1 MRSTTVRFSLA
12 VIGLALLASAHS
24 ALGQTI
30 DKRVIVTLPDKVMI
44 ADKALDAGKYTIHEV
59 ANHTLQVLDNDNK
72 MRAEAAVTTIDTED
86 KQPAKETKLVLFK
99 FPDSDEYYVDKMW
112 IQGRQ
117 TGYEFPLPDRF
128 KNLKREREESVTAQ
142 YEEKREEK
150 EGLK

>member
-1 MRSTTVRFSLA
+1 MRSTTFRISL
-12 VIGLALLASAHS
+12 VMSGLALLSLSHAAF
-24 ALGQTI
+24 GQTI

-59 ANHTLQVLDNDNK
+59 SNHTLQVLDNDNK
-72 MRAEAAVTTIDTED
+72 MRAEAAVVTIDTED

-112 IQGRQ
+112 IQGRT

-128 KNLKREREESVTAQ
+128 KNLKREREESVAAQ